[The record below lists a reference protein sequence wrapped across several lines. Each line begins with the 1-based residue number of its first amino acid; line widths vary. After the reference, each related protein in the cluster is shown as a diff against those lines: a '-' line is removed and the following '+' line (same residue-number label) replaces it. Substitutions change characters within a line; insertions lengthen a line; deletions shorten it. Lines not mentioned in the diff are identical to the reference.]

1 MKTFKTF
8 FNEATSDIDI
18 TATGPGGAVQ
28 LGTVDKDQANMV
40 ANYVDKLAAGG
51 ESDILD
57 LIRDSQFDTA
67 TGGDPKDN
75 KYFKVFDYLLHDPKN
90 KYKIDWKAFKEHKEN
105 RFRDNNLKDW
115 FSGEHGQFNL
125 FKDFAEPILSKF
137 VKANVEDFFKELF
150 VINPA
155 IGGTSVGD
163 GEFVLGILGNGIKGN
178 TGDVDLIDGLPID
191 HLKIHGG
198 DVTLEVG
205 TNDKIIG
212 ASSRESG
219 YMTTARNIVDAI
231 RAPVNEAIG
240 FGFDND
246 PQKWQY
252 IQGELGKYDIFKGQ
266 NLKWLIDLLKEAS
279 KEDYKKFKGKTREIE
294 TTAGESLINRFIG
307 SIVLYDYIIGHN
319 DDIIVSIYYASSQNK
334 LPGAYN
340 LYDVRWANLRS
351 MNLEGTVNFLTQNDW
366 YNFNISPAATRF
378 TFGT

>member
-1 MKTFKTF
+1 MITFKQF
-8 FNEATSDIDI
+8 FNEATPDIDI
-18 TATGPGGAVQ
+18 TATGPGGAAQ
-28 LGTVDKDQANMV
+28 LGTVDQDQADMV
-40 ANYVDKLAAGG
+40 ANYVDKLAAGS

-67 TGGDPKDN
+67 AGGDPKDN
-75 KYFKVFDYLLHDPKN
+75 KYFKVFDYLLFDN
-90 KYKIDWKAFKEHKEN
+90 KYKIDWQAFKEHKEN

-115 FSGEHGQFNL
+115 FSGQHGQFNL

-137 VKANVEDFFKELF
+137 VKANVEDFFKEIF
-150 VINPA
+150 VINPQ
-155 IGGTSVGD
+155 IGGTAVGD

-191 HLKIHGG
+191 HLKIHGA

-231 RAPVNEAIG
+231 RAPVNEATG
-240 FGFDND
+240 FVFDNH

-252 IQGELGKYDIFKGQ
+252 IQGELGKYDIFQGQ

-279 KEDYKKFKGKTREIE
+279 KEDYKKFKGKHLE
-294 TTAGESLINRFIG
+294 TETAAGESLINRFIG

-319 DDIIVSIYYASSQNK
+319 DDIIVSIYYASNQKK
-334 LPGAYN
+334 LPGGYN